1 MGRKSAYVKY
11 EPQLPAKEW
20 RKPAAPAFVGSRVPT
35 DATLL
40 RARHRR
46 ALDKPADH
54 IPEDLDELGE
64 IAQRLQERAQQ
75 EQKVKEAA
83 LRHQMK
89 HQTAPET
96 KQGSSADVIHDLAE
110 AGGGQGLFTVAL
122 MYLDGLN
129 GVSQDPARGE
139 QYLRRAIA
147 EVMQV
152 RVPLPV
158 FRQGH
163 STGALSS
170 YSPKHMLE
178 P

>member
-1 MGRKSAYVKY
+1 M
-11 EPQLPAKEW
+11 ELE
-20 RKPAAPAFVGSRVPT
+20 
-35 DATLL
+35 
-40 RARHRR
+40 
-46 ALDKPADH
+46 ALGK
-54 IPEDLDELGE
+54 ELGHGE
-64 IAQRLQERAQQ
+64 QRLGAAFGPLARGAVEHRA
-75 EQKVKEAA
+75 VPS
-83 LRHQMK
+83 R
-89 HQTAPET
+89 QTET

-163 STGALSS
+163 STGALFS